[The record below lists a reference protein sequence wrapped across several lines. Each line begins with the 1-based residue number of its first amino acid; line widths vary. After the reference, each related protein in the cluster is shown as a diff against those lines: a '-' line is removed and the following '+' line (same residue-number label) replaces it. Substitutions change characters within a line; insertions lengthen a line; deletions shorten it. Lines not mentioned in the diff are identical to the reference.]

1 VSTPLNASAT
11 PAGALMSSSMFEV
24 PPYQREYAW
33 QEDEVSEFWSDLRD
47 ALQLETYFLGLV
59 ILTDE
64 DGPRRHVVDG
74 QQRLLT
80 LTLLAAALYH
90 EAIHHGRSALADR
103 LKSDFLFSIDYKT
116 DEILPRVKL
125 TDTEDNETLQKILT
139 SDQERLQK
147 NLIQDISVSQRLD
160 ESFVFIRK
168 KLREDLAR
176 DPFLRLGLWT
186 EFITNRLYFAVFIHP
201 DAATAYRVFEVIN
214 TRGRE
219 LTTADLLKNYVLSQT
234 APEQREFRYHEWQRI
249 AKPFS
254 QYGSN
259 TFVQFIRHV
268 VTVQAG
274 HILPKDLYAFLAQ
287 RAQHADRVP
296 PSIDSLMNQLRDSL
310 PLYAQMM
317 DPSLDGP
324 ADTEALRVFSALDNL
339 GVIAVRP
346 ILLAI
351 SGTPDAIVGMQHILK
366 LVVRRIV
373 VGNLGTGNV
382 ERRFGEAARQVC
394 LNKDWRAAERELA
407 ELNPSRD
414 EFSERV
420 GSRSFNKGTLSFLRR
435 SVVQKTI
442 TPTQSGTLQSIM
454 PRQQEIWNGFT
465 EEDAAFWS
473 STLANTFLSTLER
486 RPKEAVDW
494 QGFKTNLL
502 PTGVQGEWIH
512 KLGVLNEWN
521 AEALQ
526 SLSEEL
532 AKAASD
538 IWY

>member
-1 VSTPLNASAT
+1 
-11 PAGALMSSSMFEV
+11 MFEV

-33 QEDEVSEFWSDLRD
+33 QEDEVSEFWNDLRD
-47 ALQLETYFLGLV
+47 ALPLDTYFLGLV

-90 EAIHHGRSALADR
+90 EAMHYGRSALADR
-103 LKSDFLFSIDYKT
+103 LKSDFLFSIDYAT

-125 TDTEDNETLQKILT
+125 TDTGDNETLQEILT
-139 SDQERLQK
+139 SGQEKLQK
-147 NLIQDISVSQRLD
+147 DLIDDVSVSQRLE
-160 ESFVFIRK
+160 ESFTFIRK

-234 APEQREFRYHEWQRI
+234 APDQREFRYHEWQRI

-287 RAQHADRVP
+287 RTQHADRVP
-296 PSIDSLMNQLRDSL
+296 PSVDGLMNQLQDSL

-324 ADTEALRVFSALDNL
+324 ADTEALKVFAALENL

-351 SGTPDAIVGMQHILK
+351 SGTPDAIAGMQHILK

-382 ERRFGEAARQVC
+382 ERRFGEAARQVF
-394 LNKDWRAAERELA
+394 LNDDWRAAERELA

-414 EFSERV
+414 EFLARV

-435 SVVQKTI
+435 AVVQQTI
-442 TPTQSGTLQSIM
+442 TPTQDGTLQSIM

-486 RPKEAVDW
+486 RPKEAMDW
-494 QGFKTNLL
+494 QGFKTSLL
-502 PTGVQGEWIH
+502 PTGVEGEWMRQ
-512 KLGVLNEWN
+512 LGELNEWN
-521 AEALQ
+521 AEVLQ
-526 SLSEEL
+526 SLSEKL
-532 AKAASD
+532 AKAACA